1 MAASLISR
9 PVYWL
14 GSRLYLNVTA
24 QCNAVP
30 LCLQRGPG
38 FAMPEESG
46 FSKLDFEPSVDE
58 MFDAVED
65 AYKNDER
72 KDIVGMGENDGGV
85 IFAGYGEPLLRLDE
99 ITEAAQR
106 IKESRHGVPL
116 SIKSNGLFPGEDG
129 VSVAQRL
136 KSSGIDSASIFVPC
150 ANPKQFDEIM
160 KPASPDLNFGKLCE
174 FIVSLTDNGVQVK
187 ASTVSRQGVDVNE
200 IRQLAAA
207 LGATETQVKAYFD

>member
-1 MAASLISR
+1 MVR
-9 PVYWL
+9 EW
-14 GSRLYLNVTA
+14 R
-24 QCNAVP
+24 CNG
-30 LCLQRGPG
+30 RG
-38 FAMPEESG
+38 
-46 FSKLDFEPSVDE
+46 VE